1 MKPMHLAVLTVVA
14 IALVVMAIWFGRD
27 GVPQSESP
35 SQGLLWPELG
45 QPVEAVDRIEFRG
58 AGGST
63 LEALEYRDGAWRV
76 LGHGGW
82 WADAGRVQSLLR
94 DLRRARKLEA
104 KTALPDRYALL
115 GVDDVASAD
124 ATGTAV
130 GIVQGSRERWLIVG
144 NANPHSSGRFV
155 RFADEAQAWLV
166 DVELDLP
173 ADARQWLDREVVDIA
188 SLRIARLEI
197 MPDQGEAVVVVRTPG
212 EGPGHA
218 LAGAEAGAEVDQA
231 RVEEMATLMEGL
243 RLDDVVRDPGTGLG
257 ALAMPVH
264 LRLETLD
271 GLVIEG
277 ESWREGAVRWLR
289 LDARFDALIARGW
302 VEAEIERDEAAL
314 SAASQPAVDG
324 GEAAAA
330 PLDAGSAGL
339 GPMDVEQRL
348 QALQADAHL
357 LAERLEGWVF
367 SLSPRKQA
375 IIETARE
382 DYFLPTD

>member
-1 MKPMHLAVLTVVA
+1 MKPLHLVGLTGVA
-14 IALVVMAIWFGRD
+14 IALVALAVWFGRD

-35 SQGLLWPELG
+35 SQGLLWPELER
-45 QPVEAVDRIEFRG
+45 PVDAVDRIEFRG
-58 AGGST
+58 AGDAV

-82 WADAGRVQSLLR
+82 RADAGRVEALLR

-115 GVDDVASAD
+115 GVDDVASAE

-130 GIVQGSRERWLIVG
+130 GITHGSRERWLIVG
-144 NANPHSSGRFV
+144 NVNPHSAGRFV

-173 ADARQWLDREVVDIA
+173 SDARQWLDREVMDIA
-188 SLRIARLEI
+188 SLRIARLELT
-197 MPDQGEAVVVVRTPG
+197 PEQGEAVVLVRTPG

-218 LAGAEAGAEVDQA
+218 LAAEADVDVDQA
-231 RVEEMATLMEGL
+231 RVGTLATLMEGL
-243 RLDDVVRDPGTGLG
+243 RLDDVARDPGTGLG
-257 ALAMPVH
+257 ALAKPVR

-271 GLVIEG
+271 GLVIRG

-289 LDARFDALIARGW
+289 LDASFDALVARGW
-302 VEAEIERDEAAL
+302 VEAEIERDETAL

-330 PLDAGSAGL
+330 PLDAASVGL
-339 GPMDVEQRL
+339 GPMDAEQRL
-348 QALQADAHL
+348 QALQADAHV

-375 IIETARE
+375 IIEAARE
-382 DYFLPTD
+382 DYLVPTD